1 MEKFIFRYTD
11 RFDRNWTID
20 CNISKDDII
29 NNGYDI
35 DSINIALSS
44 ICDDFIA
51 DSLSCYTTNI
61 YLLYGHN
68 HDIYVHDIKY
78 TVLKDENKKH
88 YIDKI
93 TASLIVI
100 TEEECDRIK
109 RERAEYEKQIFK
121 ELEEKEKRE
130 REYKEYI
137 SQFVSVDFR
146 PKYKYKNNY
155 KYKKVILPNKFKK
168 VRLLKWQ
175 NNQGNVK
182 NCYYFGGYT
191 NIRKLTQMFDTL
203 VDNILTEKDIEF
215 IANHSIYGD
224 AYYHAMKNVNKNTNH
239 RKMIEKPKYKD
250 IMIEFRRILNDY
262 IDHGVELD
270 PFIIAVFNVGRKRKY
285 E

>member
-11 RFDRNWTID
+11 RFDRDWTID

-35 DSINIALSS
+35 DSISIALSS

-51 DSLSCYTTNI
+51 DSLGYYTTNI

-68 HDIYVHDIKY
+68 HDIYVRDIKY
-78 TVLKDENKKH
+78 TVLKDENKKR

-100 TEEECDRIK
+100 TEEERDRIK
-109 RERAEYEKQIFK
+109 KERTEYEKQFFK

-137 SQFVSVDFR
+137 SQFVSVDFS